1 MENHLEKIINKAVG
15 LGASE
20 AKILDTDTIVFDP
33 RSFLKCRFGCNRWG
47 QYWTCPPH
55 MDISIE
61 TFQDAFEKYSKA
73 IIIQSTDP
81 KKGQEITLKIEK
93 EAMMTHQ
100 YMHAFALV
108 LCVWCE
114 ECSYPEPCRF
124 PHMARP
130 SMDAYGIDIGKTVEP
145 LGLKVS
151 FDDKGGLLPCW
162 YSMVLLY

>member
-1 MENHLEKIINKAVG
+1 MENHLEKLIDKAIE

-20 AKILDTDTIVFDP
+20 AKILDTDIVVFDP

-47 QYWTCPPH
+47 RYWTCPPNL
-55 MDISIE
+55 DISFE
-61 TFQDAFEKYSKA
+61 TFQDAFEKYTKA
-73 IIIQSTDP
+73 IIIKSTDP
-81 KKGQEITLKIEK
+81 KKGQEITLALEK
-93 EAMMTHQ
+93 DAMMTHQ

-108 LCVWCE
+108 MCVWCE